1 MKDEKKPLVRAFI
14 FKTWAGAN
22 VKENSKQKIIFFS
35 PKEEEREKKRCIG
48 WVGVVLQVNER
59 FFFFFLF
66 RFWSVFLTYSEKISL
81 FHWTDKITNEWLWV
95 GEGRADQSRIFFATG
110 RLIRPISVF
119 VNYEDICVM

>member
-1 MKDEKKPLVRAFI
+1 M
-14 FKTWAGAN
+14 
-22 VKENSKQKIIFFS
+22 
-35 PKEEEREKKRCIG
+35 
-48 WVGVVLQVNER
+48 LQVNER

-81 FHWTDKITNEWLWV
+81 FHWADMITNEWLWV

-119 VNYEDICVM
+119 VDYEDICVM